1 MPRVNFTANLNRHVD
16 CPVVDVEAVTLG
28 QALEA
33 VFRDNP
39 RLRGYV
45 LDDQNRVRKHITIFV
60 DGRPICD
67 HNDLSDPLEPASEVF
82 VMQALSGGLMQ
93 RFSEGKVTD
102 ERCLS
107 TDLVESAI

>member
-1 MPRVNFTANLNRHVD
+1 MPRVNFTANLNRHLD

-45 LDDQNRVRKHITIFV
+45 LDDQNRVRQHITIFV
-60 DGRPICD
+60 DSRPICD
-67 HNDLSDPLEPASEVF
+67 HNDLSNPLDPASEVF
-82 VMQALSGGLMQ
+82 VMQALSGG
-93 RFSEGKVTD
+93 
-102 ERCLS
+102 
-107 TDLVESAI
+107 